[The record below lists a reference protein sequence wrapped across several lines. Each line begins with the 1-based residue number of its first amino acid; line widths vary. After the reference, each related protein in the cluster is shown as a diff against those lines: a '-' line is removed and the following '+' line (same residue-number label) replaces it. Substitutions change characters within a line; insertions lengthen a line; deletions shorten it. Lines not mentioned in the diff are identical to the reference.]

1 MESRG
6 SKIFYNSICYI
17 IIKQR
22 YMVLTRQEKEQHI
35 LVLYNQG
42 HNTRVIAQKT
52 HTSFRDIGAILKK
65 KAKEKEIGEHQAEQ
79 LSTSTQAYR
88 LFSEGKPALQ
98 VAIDL
103 QIKSDEA
110 IQYQK
115 EYWELNQLDSLT
127 QLYKEEKGN
136 IWPLVNLH
144 KLLKASG
151 KNLGQ
156 VINLLKIAD
165 NDLPGIER
173 RYDALKRELNTL
185 EVEKRNSAI
194 IYQELSDKI
203 TSLHKRKDYL
213 GSCCQIE
220 EYRMRQLYKKNS
232 NLMEFVQ
239 FFEYNNETYITIRK
253 TVEEKVHSI
262 LSNGKMLLKLALLSL
277 VESMRSNPDKFRS
290 LLYPDVSSLTT
301 EYSGQY
307 YGYYMYEHKPY
318 SSYNHD
324 GEASVAKIL
333 EEEAGKLY
341 NKLAKE
347 MVDEIINDYASSIAS
362 SSLPDEKQEVTPVF
376 PKQTLDNQKES
387 KENGTAIKS

>member
-1 MESRG
+1 
-6 SKIFYNSICYI
+6 
-17 IIKQR
+17 
-22 YMVLTRQEKEQHI
+22 MVLTRQEREQLVIDLHHQGKGTREIAKE
-35 LVLYNQG
+35 
-42 HNTRVIAQKT
+42 AKM
-52 HTSFRDIGAILKK
+52 SFSQIGAIIKRAAQQRELGQVQV
-65 KAKEKEIGEHQAEQ
+65 ERTSI
-79 LSTSTQAYR
+79 STEAYR
-88 LFSEGKPALQ
+88 LFSEGKTALQ
-98 VAIDL
+98 VTIDL

-110 IQYQK
+110 IEYQK